1 MPDFSWFSYSCSYLI
16 SEVARWE
23 FFSFYFLVEKCSFCY
38 FYVHMMVTKSRSCSF
53 PFHMKMSWFPFDFW
67 KFFLVGCKCPGWH
80 VLFCSGS
87 KKCFFR
93 FWRSCGLCGVLF
105 VWFVWPLWAKCNDKI
120 PFSWAVLKICL
131 FVFNFFTFWLQL
143 LQICFVWV
151 LLCLC
156 FLQLCIHV
164 YFLSK
169 LGRFKII
176 ICSSIF
182 FSSPIFL
189 LATKFKW
196 ELQIVFYNFT
206 GLLFSCVAFPFGLT
220 QQVRFGQAH
229 CSLTRFIDLSLLSS
243 FWCWVH
249 PIHPVAFFIFLS
261 LAFLSPKP
269 SWLPLSFS
277 IHLLSLFA
285 EKWLCVICLK
295 QAWVSH
301 WLISTLTACKLHLML
316 LL

>member
-131 FVFNFFTFWLQL
+131 FVFNFLHFGYS
-143 LQICFVWV
+143 CYRYV
-151 LLCLC
+151 LSGSYYAY
-156 FLQLCIHV
+156 V
-164 YFLSK
+164 
-169 LGRFKII
+169 
-176 ICSSIF
+176 F
-182 FSSPIFL
+182 FSFAYMFIFCL
-189 LATKFKW
+189 NW
-196 ELQIVFYNFT
+196 EGLKSLFVPAFFSA
-206 GLLFSCVAFPFGLT
+206 LLFSFLP
-220 QQVRFGQAH
+220 QN
-229 CSLTRFIDLSLLSS
+229 SNENYKLSS
-243 FWCWVH
+243 IISQVSCF
-249 PIHPVAFFIFLS
+249 PVLLFHLVLHSRSDLVKPTVLWPGS
-261 LAFLSPKP
+261 LICPYC
-269 SWLPLSFS
+269 PLSDVEFIRSIQLPFS
-277 IHLLSLFA
+277 FFF
-285 EKWLCVICLK
+285 CL
-295 QAWVSH
+295 
-301 WLISTLTACKLHLML
+301 
-316 LL
+316 